1 MKNSLQQK
9 IKQSLPQI
17 LFTLLVYTLLVILW
31 GAWVRISHSGDG
43 CGDTWPLC
51 HGQLIPDAAQ
61 KKTWVEYAHRSMSGF
76 FGIYVFTLFVFV
88 RKNFSHDS
96 KTYLWMKWSFIFTIS
111 EALLG
116 AKLVLFHLVG
126 NNDTP
131 FRAIAMGLHLINSL
145 MLTAS
150 VAMCWD
156 VTKNPNTSNR
166 KQNPWNK
173 QQAYRPLQIKKIF
186 FSLIASFIALGV
198 TGAIAALANTI
209 YPALSLSEG
218 LLADLNENSHYLIRL
233 RAFHPMMGILIGCG
247 LALSLWISLQ
257 FTQDDEKLFKQ
268 RTLQASAASLFGV
281 VIGATTLLTLSPP
294 AMKLVHLTMTYTIWT
309 LLTLWCRELLWP
321 VSIADNIEK

>member
-51 HGQLIPDAAQ
+51 RGQLIPDAAQ
-61 KKTWVEYAHRSMSGF
+61 KKTWVEFAHRGMSGF
-76 FGIYVFTLFVFV
+76 FGIFVFALFVFI
-88 RKNFSHDS
+88 RKNFSRDS
-96 KTYLWMKWSFIFTIS
+96 RTYTWMKWSLIFTIT

-126 NNDTP
+126 SNDTP
-131 FRAIAMGLHLINSL
+131 FRAFAMGLHLINSL

-156 VTKNPNTSNR
+156 VTRHPDTSAR
-166 KQNPWNK
+166 QQNPWNK
-173 QQAYRPLQIKKIF
+173 QQTYRPLQIKKLF

-209 YPALSLSEG
+209 YPAQSLSEG

-233 RAFHPMMGILIGCG
+233 RAFHPMMGILIGCC
-247 LALSLWISLQ
+247 LALSLWISSQ
-257 FTQDDEKLFKQ
+257 FTRDEEKTFKQ
-268 RTLQASAASLFGV
+268 RTLLAASACLIGV

-321 VSIADNIEK
+321 VNTADSSKK

>member
-1 MKNSLQQK
+1 MKNKFSK
-9 IKQSLPQI
+9 ILPQI

-51 HGQLIPDAAQ
+51 RGQLIPDAAQ
-61 KKTWVEYAHRSMSGF
+61 KKTWVEFAHRGMSGF
-76 FGIYVFTLFVFV
+76 FGIFVFSLFIFI
-88 RKNFSHDS
+88 RKNFARDS
-96 KTYLWMKWSFIFTIS
+96 RTYTWIKWSLIFTVT

-131 FRAIAMGLHLINSL
+131 FRAFAMALHLINSL

-150 VAMCWD
+150 VAMTWD
-156 VTKNPNTSNR
+156 VTNNQNSVAR
-166 KQNPWNK
+166 VQNPWGK

-186 FSLIASFIALGV
+186 ISLIASFLALGV

-209 YPALSLSEG
+209 YPALSLNEG

-247 LALSLWISLQ
+247 LTLSLWISSQ
-257 FTQDDEKLFKQ
+257 FTKDDEIIFKR
-268 RTLQASAASLFGV
+268 RTLRAAAGCLFGV

-294 AMKLVHLTMTYTIWT
+294 TMKLVHLTMTYTIWI
-309 LLTLWCRELLWP
+309 LLTLWCRQLLWP
-321 VSIADNIEK
+321 IEPVPAEKNK